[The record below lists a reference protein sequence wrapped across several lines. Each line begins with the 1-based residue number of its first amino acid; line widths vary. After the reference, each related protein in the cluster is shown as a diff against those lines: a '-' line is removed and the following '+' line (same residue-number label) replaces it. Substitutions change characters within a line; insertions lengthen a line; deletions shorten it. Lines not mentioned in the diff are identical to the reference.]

1 MASALWQG
9 NWITRT
15 RITTGLVLLAY
26 AFFHFINIGLG
37 LLSPEWMDD
46 FQDARQVITRSL
58 PGSLILY
65 AALILHPGLA
75 LWNLAKRRTLKM
87 RWGEA
92 LQTVLG
98 LLIPLQLLAHV
109 VFTRYSHEIYGVN
122 DEYPYQI
129 VLMWASPE
137 AWQQSLLLLA
147 VWIHGCMGLHYWL
160 RLTRWWRPLIPWMA
174 GLAVFIP
181 GFALAGFLTEG
192 RRIHGLFVEGTER
205 AALMED
211 FNWPSQQAFAEL
223 FEAERLWLAIF
234 LLLLGLTAAA
244 FILRKLVRR
253 RRAVAIR
260 YAFGP
265 EIRAE
270 RGMTLLE
277 MSHAG
282 GVQHTSLCG
291 GKGRCTTCRVVVD
304 QGGETLPPPAPPE
317 ARSLARVQAPAN
329 MRLACQIRPQAPLTV
344 TRMFRPDG
352 RKGRAH
358 ASQGTEQQ
366 LAILFLDIRG
376 FTARAAGQLPYDVVF
391 LLNRFFDAIVPAIT
405 SCGGTV
411 DKYLGDGLL
420 ALFEAANPGPFGRGR
435 AGGRRR
441 HRQRAAGF
449 QRAAGRG
456 RRAGNPHRHRRAP
469 GRAGAGRDRQRR
481 PRAAH
486 HHRRQRQR
494 RQPAGG
500 QDQGAGRRTAD
511 FRPGAGR
518 GRLRLSPPA
527 AANLPAARRFAAAGR
542 AAGGACG
549 RAAADCWPENR
560 IRRPARR
567 AKRMFPATPPPRAS
581 HPAQPANGGQPPPPP
596 HPWQP
601 CNAAK
606 NRQFPAIHPLHPGR
620 TMQCVHA

>member
-234 LLLLGLTAAA
+234 LLLLSLTAAA

-420 ALFEAANPGPFGRGR
+420 ALFEAPAPARSAEAALEAAAAIGSALQEFNAQLAADGEPEIRIGIGVHLGELVLGEIGS
-435 AGGRRR
+435 AGHAPRTIIGGSVNAASRLEAKTKELGVELLISARVLD
-441 HRQRAAGF
+441 AAGYDSARLPLQTF
-449 QRAAGRG
+449 QLRGVSRPLAAL
-456 RRAGNPHRHRRAP
+456 PV
-469 GRAGAGRDRQRR
+469 
-481 PRAAH
+481 AH
-486 HHRRQRQR
+486 
-494 RQPAGG
+494 
-500 QDQGAGRRTAD
+500 
-511 FRPGAGR
+511 
-518 GRLRLSPPA
+518 A
-527 AANLPAARRFAAAGR
+527 AALPRTLAG
-542 AAGGACG
+542 
-549 RAAADCWPENR
+549 EQN
-560 IRRPARR
+560 
-567 AKRMFPATPPPRAS
+567 
-581 HPAQPANGGQPPPPP
+581 
-596 HPWQP
+596 
-601 CNAAK
+601 
-606 NRQFPAIHPLHPGR
+606 
-620 TMQCVHA
+620 

>member
-37 LLSPEWMDD
+37 LLSPEWMDE

-211 FNWPSQQAFAEL
+211 FNWPSQQAFADL

-244 FILRKLVRR
+244 FLLRKLVRR

-420 ALFEAANPGPFGRGR
+420 ALFEAPAPARSAEAALEAAAAIGSALQDFNAQLAADGEPEIRIGIGVHLGELVLGEIGS
-435 AGGRRR
+435 AGHAPRTIIGGSVNAASRLEAKTKELGVELLISARVLD
-441 HRQRAAGF
+441 AAGYDSARLPLQTF
-449 QRAAGRG
+449 QLRGVSRPLAAL
-456 RRAGNPHRHRRAP
+456 PV
-469 GRAGAGRDRQRR
+469 
-481 PRAAH
+481 AH
-486 HHRRQRQR
+486 
-494 RQPAGG
+494 
-500 QDQGAGRRTAD
+500 
-511 FRPGAGR
+511 
-518 GRLRLSPPA
+518 A
-527 AANLPAARRFAAAGR
+527 AALPRTLAG
-542 AAGGACG
+542 
-549 RAAADCWPENR
+549 EQN
-560 IRRPARR
+560 
-567 AKRMFPATPPPRAS
+567 
-581 HPAQPANGGQPPPPP
+581 
-596 HPWQP
+596 
-601 CNAAK
+601 
-606 NRQFPAIHPLHPGR
+606 
-620 TMQCVHA
+620 